1 MRRPKQKPSLRT
13 WEKYRD
19 YKRAEAKKKALIKQ
33 IGRMK

>member
-1 MRRPKQKPSLRT
+1 MRRPKQKASIRT

>member
-1 MRRPKQKPSLRT
+1 MKRPKQSASLGT

-19 YKRAEAKKKALIKQ
+19 YKKSEARKRAVIKS

>member
-1 MRRPKQKPSLRT
+1 MRRPKQSASLGT

-19 YKRAEAKKKALIKQ
+19 YKKKEARKRAIIKQ

>member
-1 MRRPKQKPSLRT
+1 MRRPKQKASLRT

-19 YKRAEAKKKALIKQ
+19 YKRAEAKKKALIKS

>member
-1 MRRPKQKPSLRT
+1 MRRPKQKASLRT

-19 YKRAEAKKKALIKQ
+19 YKRAEGKKKALIKS